1 MRTLILDQYTHQ
13 SLFMRLLGNT
23 LTGLAWAFWI
33 YLWLP
38 IFAAIA
44 LLLVGSSQGEA
55 TSAASSLIM
64 ELIVTLGSHAATVF
78 AMIAVFV
85 AWSLLQWI
93 GKHHR
98 YHALQKQKIK
108 PSIPVSPAAYKK
120 QDEKNWRQ
128 AKSMVVSH
136 DNASGHIYKVEI
148 T

>member
-1 MRTLILDQYTHQ
+1 MHTLILDQYAHQ
-13 SLFMRLLGNT
+13 SLFKRLLGNM
-23 LTGLAWAFWI
+23 LTSFAWAFWL

-38 IFAAIA
+38 LFAAITQ
-44 LLLVGSSQGEA
+44 LVGSPQVVA

-64 ELIVTLGSHAATVF
+64 ELIVTLGSHAEMVF

-98 YHALQKQKIK
+98 HHALQKQKIK
-108 PSIPVSPAAYKK
+108 PSIPVLPAVYKQ